1 MKTFIPLFL
10 LAIIFAGCK
19 KAATPLTPARNLS
32 GTWTTPNPVT
42 LYYSSDGCGG
52 YSRYAKFTA
61 TIKWEISILGDSSVS
76 ITQTLLSYRPATTI
90 GSNCG
95 LPAPTLPGITDYV
108 GVISSSAFA
117 LDEQQLLYNSNGGAM
132 GLGNVRIG
140 ILNFTTDNI
149 TGTVTEKDCPAYCS
163 GWGSDANAFIL
174 TRN

>member
-1 MKTFIPLFL
+1 MKTYIPLFL
-10 LAIIFAGCK
+10 LLILFGECK
-19 KAATPLTPARNLS
+19 KAGPLTPARQLS

-52 YSRYAKFTA
+52 YARYAKFTA
-61 TIKWEISILGDSSVS
+61 TIKWEITTLGDSSVS
-76 ITQTLLSYRPATTI
+76 ITQTLLSYSPATII

-108 GVISSSAFA
+108 AILSSSAFA
-117 LDEQQLLYNSNGGAM
+117 LDEQQMLYNNSGGAI

-140 ILNFTTDNI
+140 ILNYTTNNI
-149 TGTVTEKDCPAYCS
+149 TGTVTERDCPAYCS
-163 GWGSDANAFIL
+163 GWSSDANAFIL

>member
-1 MKTFIPLFL
+1 MKTFLPIL
-10 LAIIFAGCK
+10 LLVVISAGCK
-19 KAATPLTPARNLS
+19 KATPLTPARQLS

-52 YSRYAKFTA
+52 YSAYAKFTA
-61 TIKWEISILGDSSVS
+61 TIQWQISTLGDSSVS
-76 ITQTLLSYRPATTI
+76 ITQTLLSYSATSSI

-95 LPAPTLPGITDYV
+95 LPAPTLPGTTDYV

-117 LDEQQLLYNSNGGAM
+117 LDEQQMLYNSNGGAI

-163 GWGSDANAFIL
+163 GWSSDSNGFIL
-174 TRN
+174 QRN